1 MELHLE
7 KRCISAY
14 VENQIGV
21 LAKISGLFAG
31 KNYNL
36 DTLTVG
42 ETEDPTMSRMT
53 IELTCD
59 DLTYEQIIK
68 QLNRSVEVI
77 KVIDFTDMPITKKEL
92 LFIKINSCKE
102 ADKQEIFRIAETF
115 NLEVIDYNRKSV
127 LVQCVKTVSK
137 NNDMIALF
145 KDMFVNRI
153 EVVRGGSVAIEAGSD
168 FALRASQGQSLAFSS
183 YLLVPATLTVFGRGP
198 RPSKVT
204 ALV

>member
-1 MELHLE
+1 MELHME

-21 LAKISGLFAG
+21 LAKFSGLFAG

-77 KVIDFTDMPITKKEL
+77 KVIDFTDMPIIKKEL
-92 LFIKINSCKE
+92 LFIKVNSCKE
-102 ADKQEIFRIAETF
+102 ADKQEIFRIAQTF
-115 NLEVIDYNRKSV
+115 DLLVVDYNRKSV

-153 EVVRGGSVAIEAGSD
+153 EVVRGGSVAIEALSTPD
-168 FALRASQGQSLAFSS
+168 R
-183 YLLVPATLTVFGRGP
+183 
-198 RPSKVT
+198 
-204 ALV
+204 